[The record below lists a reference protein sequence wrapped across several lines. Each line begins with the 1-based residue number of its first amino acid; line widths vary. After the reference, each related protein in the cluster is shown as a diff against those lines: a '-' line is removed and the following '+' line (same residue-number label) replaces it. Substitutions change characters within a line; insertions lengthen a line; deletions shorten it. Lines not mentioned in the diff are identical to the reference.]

1 MKGSTDLRIEQAS
14 GQNYLNI
21 KIDRDAI
28 ARYGINVADVND
40 VIETAIGG
48 KQASTVYE
56 GERRF
61 PMVLRYPAPYRDKID
76 AIENIILL
84 SPNGAQVLMKDLAK
98 IELLDGPPQ
107 ISRESGKRRLVIGVN
122 VQGRDLGGFVDEA
135 QKKIAQDVKLPEG
148 YTLVWGGQFENMERA
163 MARLMIIIPLT
174 IAAIFFLLF
183 MLFQSIRLAG
193 LIILVLPFAS
203 IGGIFGLFI
212 TGEYLSVPAAV
223 GFINLW
229 GIAVLNGVVLI
240 SFIKQL
246 RDDGMPLHEALIDG
260 CAHRFRPVMMTASVA
275 MLALI
280 PMLFSGGPG
289 SEVTRPLAIVVI
301 SGLITSTG
309 LTLLVL
315 PVLYG
320 WFEEKKV
327 EA

>member
-135 QKKIAQDVKLPEG
+135 QKK
-148 YTLVWGGQFENMERA
+148 
-163 MARLMIIIPLT
+163 
-174 IAAIFFLLF
+174 
-183 MLFQSIRLAG
+183 
-193 LIILVLPFAS
+193 
-203 IGGIFGLFI
+203 
-212 TGEYLSVPAAV
+212 
-223 GFINLW
+223 
-229 GIAVLNGVVLI
+229 
-240 SFIKQL
+240 
-246 RDDGMPLHEALIDG
+246 LH
-260 CAHRFRPVMMTASVA
+260 RM
-275 MLALI
+275 
-280 PMLFSGGPG
+280 
-289 SEVTRPLAIVVI
+289 
-301 SGLITSTG
+301 
-309 LTLLVL
+309 
-315 PVLYG
+315 
-320 WFEEKKV
+320 
-327 EA
+327 

>member
-1 MKGSTDLRIEQAS
+1 
-14 GQNYLNI
+14 
-21 KIDRDAI
+21 
-28 ARYGINVADVND
+28 
-40 VIETAIGG
+40 
-48 KQASTVYE
+48 
-56 GERRF
+56 
-61 PMVLRYPAPYRDKID
+61 MVLRYPAPYRDKID